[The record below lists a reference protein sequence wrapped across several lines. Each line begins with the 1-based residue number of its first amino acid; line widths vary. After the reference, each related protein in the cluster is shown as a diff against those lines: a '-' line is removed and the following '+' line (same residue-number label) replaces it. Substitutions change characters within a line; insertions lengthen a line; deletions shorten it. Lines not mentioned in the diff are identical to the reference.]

1 MSATNIDIYLSE
13 LEVSKQDIKGAIQSK
28 GVTPTGGLSSYA
40 EAILSIP
47 TGVSD
52 LSPLEKTIT
61 VNGEYE
67 YNPID
72 DGVEGYSEVKV
83 TVDIPIPSFETQ
95 TKDVTIK
102 KNGTTSIEPDSGYD
116 GLSKVN
122 VTVNVSSEGK
132 PIISNGFRF
141 TGGDMSLVEWDKYD
155 WSGIYN
161 FSHFFEN
168 CTASDPSW
176 TTAFGEH
183 VINQID
189 HPICFDNMF
198 INSRFTELDLSSWD
212 TSKVMS
218 MRCMFY
224 KCQELTK
231 INISGWSYEG
241 LLKLE
246 DCIICGSLKNYCYP
260 TASMFGVC
268 KKLNTIIGPVLLGDY
283 VTASVQ
289 SSESGYTSP
298 SSFFQE
304 SPYLLGS
311 MNSPVNY
318 VEYIF
323 DPSSTT
329 TEGWFSD
336 VCAEDISPIVPILD
350 ICPNI
355 NSLAGLLSGNV
366 AVKNL
371 DQLKGWDTSK
381 IKNID
386 NIFRYCESLSDL
398 SVLNE
403 WDMSN
408 VESMQ
413 YAFAGATNKKAAI
426 LDLLDM
432 SVFTNPNG
440 YDMSYAF
447 HIGRIKEV
455 INCRPTT
462 LYYAFAS
469 NTYVRKV
476 DIDLSLCNDLTY
488 AFNTASN
495 LREITFRGDPSGIT
509 KTSNAFSRISST
521 GTLYYDS
528 NYDYNSIIA
537 LLPKG
542 WSKVPL

>member
-1 MSATNIDIYLSE
+1 MSNNIDLYIQE
-13 LEVSKQDIKGAIQSK
+13 IEISKADIKGAIQSK

-47 TGVSD
+47 TGTPMA
-52 LSPLEKTIT
+52 PLNETIT
-61 VNGEYE
+61 ESGVYN

-72 DGVEGYSEVKV
+72 DGVGGYNSVEIN
-83 TVDIPIPSFETQ
+83 VDIDVPTFETQ
-95 TKDVTIK
+95 SKEVTIK
-102 KNGTTSIEPDSGYD
+102 KNGTTSIVPDSGYD

-161 FSHFFEN
+161 FSHFFKN

-198 INSRFTELDLSSWD
+198 IESQFTELDLSSWD

-241 LLKLE
+241 LVKLE

-260 TASMFGVC
+260 TASMFGGC
-268 KKLNTIIGPVLLGDY
+268 KKLDTIIGPVMIGDY
-283 VTASVQ
+283 STATVR
-289 SSESGYTSP
+289 SGVSTYTSP
-298 SSFFQE
+298 THFFADV
-304 SPYLLGS
+304 PHLLGS
-311 MNSPVNY
+311 KSAPVNY

-323 DPSSTT
+323 DPASTT
-329 TEGWFSD
+329 TEGWFSNI
-336 VCAEDISPIVPILD
+336 CAEDLSPIVPILD

-355 NSLAGLLSGNV
+355 NSLAGLLSGNAV
-366 AVKNL
+366 VKNL

-381 IKNID
+381 IKNIN
-386 NIFRYCESLSDL
+386 NIFRSCESLGDF

-408 VESMQ
+408 VASMQ
-413 YAFAGATNKKAAI
+413 FAFAGATSGSAVI
-426 LDLLDM
+426 TDSLDM

-440 YDMSYAF
+440 YDMTYAF
-447 HIGRIKEV
+447 YYGKIREV

-462 LYYAFAS
+462 LSYTFYYNQS
-469 NTYVRKV
+469 VRKV

-488 AFNTASN
+488 AFNRATN

-509 KTSNAFSRISST
+509 KTSSAFSSIPST

-537 LLPKG
+537 LLPSG